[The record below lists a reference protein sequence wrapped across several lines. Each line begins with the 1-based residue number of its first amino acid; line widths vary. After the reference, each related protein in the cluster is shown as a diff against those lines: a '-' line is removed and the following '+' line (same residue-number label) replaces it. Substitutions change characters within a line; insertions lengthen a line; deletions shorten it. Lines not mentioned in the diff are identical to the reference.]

1 MYKERIFYLDLLR
14 CIAILLVVF
23 THVHEVV
30 GWSQF
35 VPYELT
41 RKDVIISAFC
51 YSISRL
57 GVPIFIMISGC
68 LMIEQYQQN
77 RKMPIKRIVDFFC
90 FRNSI
95 CYFG

>member
-41 RKDVIISAFC
+41 R
-51 YSISRL
+51 
-57 GVPIFIMISGC
+57 
-68 LMIEQYQQN
+68 
-77 RKMPIKRIVDFFC
+77 
-90 FRNSI
+90 
-95 CYFG
+95 